1 MNLAIDLGNTSA
13 QVAFFEGNELKK
25 HYLKI
30 TLTELEKIIQKKIPK
45 NIVLSD
51 VGKRSQTWIVVLE
64 KYAPVLVLNH
74 KTILP
79 IKNTYQTP
87 QTLGN
92 DRLAAVV
99 GANFLFPNQN
109 NMIADIGTCL
119 TYDFITDKKVYL
131 GGNISAGLQMRL
143 EALPH
148 FTAQLPLVNF
158 DANQDYSQNQGLG
171 WSTDS
176 AILYGAVQGLIFELE
191 GMINR
196 YKERFRKFN
205 IIFCGGNAVFF
216 DSKIKE
222 SIFVNQKLV
231 LIGLN
236 HILEFTKK
244 NIN

>member
-13 QVAFFEGNELKK
+13 QAAFFVGNELKK
-25 HYLKI
+25 HYSQLGLEQIEVIVQKI
-30 TLTELEKIIQKKIPK
+30 PPK

-51 VGKRSQTWIVVLE
+51 VGKKSQIWVKVLE
-64 KYAPVLVLNH
+64 KYAPVLVLNYQ
-74 KTILP
+74 TPLP
-79 IKNTYQTP
+79 IKNTYGTP

-99 GANFLFPNQN
+99 GANFLYPTQN

-119 TYDFITDKKVYL
+119 TYDFITEDKVYL

-143 EALPH
+143 NALPH
-148 FTAQLPLVNF
+148 FTAQLPQVNF
-158 DANQDYSQNQGLG
+158 ELNQDYTQNQGLG

-176 AILYGAVQGLIFELE
+176 AILNGAVQGLIFELE

-196 YKERFRKFN
+196 YKGRFRKFN

-222 SIFVNQKLV
+222 GIFVNQKLV

-236 HILEFTKK
+236 CILEFVKTH
-244 NIN
+244 